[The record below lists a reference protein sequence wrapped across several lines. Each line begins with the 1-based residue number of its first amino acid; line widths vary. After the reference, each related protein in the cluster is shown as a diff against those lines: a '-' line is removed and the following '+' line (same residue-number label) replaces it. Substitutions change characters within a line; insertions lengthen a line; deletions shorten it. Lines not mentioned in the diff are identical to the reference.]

1 MVMAGGSGTRMGAE
15 LPKQFLEIG
24 GKAILQ
30 ITLERF
36 LEADPG
42 LDVIVVLPAEHREY
56 WKKYCY
62 SHNFNLRQTLVSGGI
77 TRFHSVRNGL
87 SKVPEG
93 ALVAIH
99 DAVRPLVSAD
109 LVQRLWSAA
118 EGCGAAVPA
127 VPVVDT
133 IKSLDGERVDRSR
146 LLSVQTPQVFHS
158 ELLKEA
164 YRRPYDTSF
173 TDDASVAE
181 AAGVTVRYVEGE
193 RFNLKI
199 TTPDDLVLC
208 RALISSIR

>member
-1 MVMAGGSGTRMGAE
+1 M
-15 LPKQFLEIG
+15 
-24 GKAILQ
+24 
-30 ITLERF
+30 
-36 LEADPG
+36 
-42 LDVIVVLPAEHREY
+42 
-56 WKKYCY
+56 
-62 SHNFNLRQTLVSGGI
+62 
-77 TRFHSVRNGL
+77 
-87 SKVPEG
+87 
-93 ALVAIH
+93 
-99 DAVRPLVSAD
+99 
-109 LVQRLWSAA
+109 
-118 EGCGAAVPA
+118 
-127 VPVVDT
+127 VDT

-146 LLSVQTPQVFHS
+146 LLSVQTPQVFRS